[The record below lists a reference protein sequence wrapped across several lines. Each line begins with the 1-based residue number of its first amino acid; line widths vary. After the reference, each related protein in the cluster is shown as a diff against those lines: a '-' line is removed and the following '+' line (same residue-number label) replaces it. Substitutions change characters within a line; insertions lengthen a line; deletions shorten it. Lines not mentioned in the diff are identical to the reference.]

1 MGKPIRDPPDAARM
15 RGGGSVWRALGFVC
29 ELHFSIFSCFIPP
42 PVQTTCSRA
51 FPPRAQ
57 RALGPG
63 LAVTPR
69 PLLPPGGDRWDA
81 ARPPPQRP
89 RPGAGPGPGAWGPG
103 VLRAGPAAAP
113 RCPSALQ
120 ASAGPAGR
128 RPRGEAVGA
137 LGCLWPVTACST
149 AVASAGLGWLWAR
162 WVDAR

>member
-15 RGGGSVWRALGFVC
+15 RGGERVEGARIRVRAAF
-29 ELHFSIFSCFIPP
+29 LHFLLFYS
-42 PVQTTCSRA
+42 TTCSNHLQPGL
-51 FPPRAQ
+51 PPRAQ
-57 RALGPG
+57 PALGPG

-69 PLLPPGGDRWDA
+69 PLLPPGGDRRDA

-89 RPGAGPGPGAWGPG
+89 RPGAGPGPGVWGPG

-120 ASAGPAGR
+120 APAGPAGR